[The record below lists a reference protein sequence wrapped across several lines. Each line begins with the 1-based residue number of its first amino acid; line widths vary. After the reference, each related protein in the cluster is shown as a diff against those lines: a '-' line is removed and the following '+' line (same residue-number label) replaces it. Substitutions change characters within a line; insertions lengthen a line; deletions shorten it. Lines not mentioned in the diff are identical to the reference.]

1 MILVPNL
8 SRRGCNIWLRSGGLC
23 RNLAENVLPKQP
35 PRFCVIIS
43 MASREIGLFRRLK
56 TTEGVVLHS
65 FLYKHNRGKE
75 CSLNLLCVQMT
86 RTSWTNVSTAE
97 PSTTHLP
104 WPLSS
109 WHYRAWM
116 TSACVCVCL
125 CMCALK
131 CASSFCVV
139 LGRIPEPLLRIE
151 TGSCLV
157 SGQTRHRRAHVSH
170 RWTAW
175 ICGATDF

>member
-1 MILVPNL
+1 M
-8 SRRGCNIWLRSGGLC
+8 C

-116 TSACVCVCL
+116 TSACVCVSVYVCIKVCL
-125 CMCALK
+125 LFLCCAREDPR
-131 CASSFCVV
+131 ASAKNRNRKL
-139 LGRIPEPLLRIE
+139 LGEWADAASPR
-151 TGSCLV
+151 SCESQMNGLDMWGHRFLV
-157 SGQTRHRRAHVSH
+157 CH
-170 RWTAW
+170 TAG
-175 ICGATDF
+175 C